1 MDLFEA
7 SQQIYS
13 PKSREYFKE
22 VISSYTNGN
31 YRSAI
36 VMLYSVCICDLL
48 FKLEELK
55 DMYNDGVAKN
65 IIDEIEKNKAV
76 SASKSSWEK
85 ELVDSIKTKTSL
97 LDLEAYTNLSHLYDY
112 RNLSAHPALNG
123 ELELISPQKEI
134 VAAYIR
140 TSLDTILLKPAIF
153 IKNVIDVMSKDLDE
167 KKGYLLQD
175 KSIFSD
181 YVRNKY
187 LNRMP
192 DAMFQKTF
200 QTFWRFAF
208 KSINDECNNNR
219 LINVHLLG
227 LMYEIRLK
235 TIEIEIT
242 SNVDKYEIST
252 DIAINQSLIKFLAD
266 HPQLY
271 RLLSRHTKTQIN
283 AIVDINY
290 VFKLM
295 SWFMSNK
302 ETHLQSLVASKVF
315 IHISEESILKYFV
328 RKYEEEGLIDICIE
342 YLIDVV
348 GNASRYPDAGA
359 RIEHHIFP
367 FLDKMKFKHFEQI
380 FKTIENCDSLKYNT
394 YLGSMYCPR
403 IWEYAEKTLP
413 RGYDMTQYPHFKI
426 PTPVAEE

>member
-1 MDLFEA
+1 MDLLDV
-7 SQQIYS
+7 SKQIYS

-55 DMYNDGVAKN
+55 DMYNDGIAKS
-65 IIDEIEKNKAV
+65 ILDEIEKNKAV
-76 SASKSSWEK
+76 SNTKSSWEK
-85 ELVDSIKTKTSL
+85 DLVDKIHDKTNL
-97 LDLEAYTNLSHLYDY
+97 LDLEAHTNLMHLHDY

-192 DAMFQKTF
+192 DVMFKKTF

-208 KSINDECNNNR
+208 RSIDDECNNNR
-219 LINVHLLG
+219 LINGQLLG
-227 LMYEIRLK
+227 LMYETRPQ
-235 TIEIEIT
+235 TIEAEIA
-242 SNVDKYEIST
+242 SNVDKYEIAT
-252 DIAINQSLIKFLAD
+252 DATINGPLIRFLAD
-266 HPQLY
+266 YAQLY
-271 RLLSRHTKTQIN
+271 KLLSGHTKTLITTIIESDN
-283 AIVDINY
+283 M
-290 VFKLM
+290 FKLL
-295 SWFMSNK
+295 SWFSSDK
-302 ETHLQSLVASKVF
+302 KKHLQILIKDGF
-315 IHISEESILKYFV
+315 YIYIPEELALKYFV
-328 RKYEEEGLIDICIE
+328 RKYEEDGRIDECLE
-342 YLIDVV
+342 YIIKVV
-348 GNASRYPDAGA
+348 GKATSYINAGV
-359 RIEHHIFP
+359 RIEHYILP
-367 FLDKMKFKHFEQI
+367 FLDKMQFKHFELI
-380 FKTIENCDSLKYNT
+380 FKTIEDCDSLKNNQ
-394 YLGSMYCPR
+394 YLGPMYCPR

-413 RGYDMTQYPHFKI
+413 QGYDMTQYPHFKI
-426 PTPVAEE
+426 PVATE

>member
-1 MDLFEA
+1 MDLLET
-7 SQQIYS
+7 SKQIYS

-22 VISSYTNGN
+22 VISSYSNGN

-36 VMLYSVCICDLL
+36 AMLYSVCICDLL

-55 DMYNDGVAKN
+55 DMYNDGIARK
-65 IIDEIEKNKAV
+65 IIEGIEKNKTA

-85 ELVDSIKTKTSL
+85 ELVDSINKKTNL

-181 YVRNKY
+181 YVKNKY

-208 KSINDECNNNR
+208 KSINDDCNNNR
-219 LINVHLLG
+219 YLNIHLLG
-227 LMYEIRLK
+227 LMYEIRPK
-235 TIEIEIT
+235 TIELEIT
-242 SNVDKYEIST
+242 NNVDKYEISSDAT
-252 DIAINQSLIKFLAD
+252 INLPIIRFLAEYA
-266 HPQLY
+266 QLY
-271 RLLSRHTKTQIN
+271 KLLSDHTKTQITTIIAKN
-283 AIVDINY
+283 D
-290 VFKLM
+290 VFKLL
-295 SWFMSNK
+295 SWFKSDKTN
-302 ETHLQSLVASKVF
+302 HLQTLTTSGSYIYIPDKSVV
-315 IHISEESILKYFV
+315 KYFI
-328 RKYEEEGLIDICIE
+328 RKYEEDGKTDECLE
-342 YLIDVV
+342 YIIRVV
-348 GNASRYPDAGA
+348 GKATSFIDAGE
-359 RIEHHIFP
+359 RIEHYLLP
-367 FLDKMKFKHFEQI
+367 FLHKMQFKHFKLLFE
-380 FKTIENCDSLKYNT
+380 TIEDCYSLKFNQ
-394 YLGSMYCPR
+394 YLGSKYCPC

-413 RGYDMTQYPHFKI
+413 IKYDMTPYPHFKI
-426 PTPVAEE
+426 PTTEAKE